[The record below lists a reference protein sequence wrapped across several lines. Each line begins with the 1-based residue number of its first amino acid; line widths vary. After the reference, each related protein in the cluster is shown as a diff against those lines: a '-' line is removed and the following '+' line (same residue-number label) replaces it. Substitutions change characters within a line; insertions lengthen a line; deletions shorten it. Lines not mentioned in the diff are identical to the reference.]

1 MFARFPAS
9 ANGFV
14 VGRGKAATVAYGSF
28 IGRRAYRHRLRRAVR
43 RRNARQHDLFDF
55 TVDGAG
61 LVREIAFEV
70 LGRAGWIASV
80 HPDR

>member
-1 MFARFPAS
+1 MLRGREIGS
-9 ANGFV
+9 ALEWHLE
-14 VGRGKAATVAYGSF
+14 RSAE
-28 IGRRAYRHRLRRAVR
+28 I